1 MEAIL
6 ERKLE
11 TMKVSG
17 NRKYCDMNKNIFRTL
32 CLAALLSACQMV
44 EEVHVDPVVSDAFT
58 AIIETFETE
67 TKTHFENN
75 SAVWSENDD
84 IAVFQGKSHADKY
97 VLKSSSSAVFTLAES
112 YKGSVEEV
120 STNIAAYPYVAGMS
134 CEEDDTAYF
143 VRNVSFPEIQQFKQ
157 GSFAERSFI
166 MVAKTSKLKDRTL
179 EFKNACGGLRLQV
192 RPLKGDSVAVKSII
206 LEGHDGEKL
215 SGSADIS
222 YSKTGAISY
231 QWKSGAKD
239 YIKVE
244 VPSVVLDT
252 LGTPFQCVIS
262 LPPVNFAKGFSIT
275 INAEVNGIDSS
286 YTRTTVKPQS
296 IKRSRFLTMPDINF
310 GEYILMPSLNLS
322 HRELDFTFES
332 GKKTIELTS
341 NTDWTGTSDSDWV
354 TLSPASGNGS
364 RSVIVTTKANEG
376 PVSRTAVLKFNVQ
389 DIEKTVTV
397 TQAAMPSVDISRSF
411 ATVRAGGEEVSL
423 NITSNVDWI
432 ATTGNSWIS
441 VEPSSGVGADD
452 PVTVLITA
460 SANAAESLREGSVV
474 FNAGGVKKTFTITQ
488 RGKISEEHKN
498 DYIDEYGI
506 NHGKGVKIGELIWA
520 PVNCGYH
527 ASDFKY
533 GKLYQWGRKYGQGYD
548 GGLYN
553 SSDVP
558 AGQYQDSKYAEVVSA
573 PVLLNVAQSED
584 NADKF
589 YMCIQTPWDWLVD
602 YEDFLWNLGSDTEVV
617 KTEYDPCPEGWRV
630 PTQEELEG
638 LLDNAYWTPNDED
651 RLVYHFPGEDP
662 ENGDP
667 VELSLISAGNHTYDG
682 GTGRRGSYGAY
693 WSSSTRT
700 YFTYYLHFSHNELK
714 IKEAKRVEGL
724 SVRCVKDD
732 EEFIYVNSVTMDKT
746 TLTLQKDDTYDLKVT
761 FLPSD
766 ATHKHVYWESSDP
779 DVATVVDGRV
789 KALSSGTALITAM
802 VGMKAATCEV
812 NVYTVY
818 HEGDYVDE
826 YGINHGQGITIDG
839 VVWAPVNCG
848 YHKNDFKYGKLYQ
861 WGRKY
866 GQGYSGDF
874 YSGQWGYVYK
884 DAEVAVQA
892 RGPVSLADGQ
902 SKDNADKFYYVS
914 SNSAET
920 CDWCKTPD
928 DKMWNK
934 GDEQNPV
941 KTEYDPCPDGWRVPT
956 YAELSSLIKNSSSFD
971 ENDDKNGRWFSGSK
985 SYSSASSK
993 AFFPAA
999 GYYNT
1004 GGGSGYNRGY
1014 NGYYW
1019 SSKPS
1024 TYNAYRL
1031 YFGDSSV
1038 RTGLSDFNRGNG
1050 FSVRC
1055 VLE

>member
-1 MEAIL
+1 
-6 ERKLE
+6 
-11 TMKVSG
+11 
-17 NRKYCDMNKNIFRTL
+17 MNKTIFITF
-32 CLAALLSACQMV
+32 CLAVFLSACQR
-44 EEVHVDPVVSDAFT
+44 VDEIRNEPVISDAFT
-58 AIIETFETE
+58 AVMEPFETQ

-97 VLKSSSSAVFTLAES
+97 VLKKSSSAVFALAES
-112 YKGSVEEV
+112 YGGSVEDV
-120 STNIAAYPYVAGMS
+120 STNIAVYPYDGEMA
-134 CEEDDTAYF
+134 CEEDDTAYY
-143 VRNVSFPEIQQFKQ
+143 VRNVTFPELQQFKQ
-157 GSFAERSFI
+157 GSFAEKSFI
-166 MVAKTSKLKDRTL
+166 MVAKTSELKDRSL
-179 EFKNACGGLRLQV
+179 EFKNVCGGLRLQI
-192 RPLKGDSVAVKSII
+192 RPLDGDSVAVKSII
-206 LEGHDGEKL
+206 LEGLDGEKL
-215 SGSADIS
+215 SGKADMI
-222 YSKTGAISY
+222 YSKAGSISH
-231 QWKSGAKD
+231 QWTSGAKG

-262 LPPVNFAKGFSIT
+262 LPPVNFAKGFSVT
-275 INAEVNGIDSS
+275 VNADVNGVDST

-322 HRELDFTFES
+322 HRELDFTFER

-341 NTDWTGTSDSDWV
+341 NTHWTGTSDSEWV
-354 TLSPASGNGS
+354 TLSPTSGDGSAS
-364 RSVIVTTKANEG
+364 VTVTVHENEL

-389 DIEKTVTV
+389 DVERTVTV
-397 TQAAMPSVDISRSF
+397 TQAAMPSVEISRTF
-411 ATVRAGGEEVSL
+411 ATVRAAGEEISL
-423 NITSNVDWI
+423 TMTSNVDWT

-441 VEPSSGVGADD
+441 VEPSEGVGSDA
-452 PVTVLITA
+452 PVTVKVTA
-460 SANAAESLREGSVV
+460 SANGAETLREGSVV

-488 RGKISEEHKN
+488 RGKISEEYKN

-506 NHGKGVKIGELIWA
+506 NQGKGVKIGETIWA

-527 ASDFKY
+527 ASDFRY
-533 GKLYQWGRKYGQGYD
+533 GKLYQWGRKYGQGYS

-573 PVLLNVAQSED
+573 PVLLNVAQSEE

-589 YMCIQTPWDWLVD
+589 YMCIQTPWDWLADNV
-602 YEDFLWNLGSDTEVV
+602 DFLWNSGSASEPV

-630 PTQEELEG
+630 PAHDELAA
-638 LLDNAYWTPNDED
+638 LLDNAYWTPDDED

-662 ENGDP
+662 ESGEYA
-667 VELSLISAGNHTYDG
+667 ELSLISAGNHNQDG

-693 WSSSTRT
+693 WSSTTRT
-700 YFTYYLHFSHNELK
+700 YFPYYLHFSHNELRVD
-714 IKEAKRVEGL
+714 EAKRVEGL

-746 TLTLQKDDTYDLKVT
+746 ALTLQKDDTYDLKVT

-766 ATHKHVYWESSDP
+766 ATHQHVYWESSDP
-779 DVATVVDGRV
+779 EVATVVDGRV
-789 KALSSGTALITAM
+789 KALSSGTTQITAM

-812 NVYTVY
+812 NVSTVF
-818 HEGDYVDE
+818 HEGDYLDE

-848 YHKNDFKYGKLYQ
+848 YHKNDFRYGKLYQ

-866 GQGYSGDF
+866 GQGYSGEF
-874 YSGQWGYVYK
+874 YIGQWGYIYK
-884 DAEVAVQA
+884 DGKVAEQS
-892 RGPVSLADGQ
+892 RGPVSLNDGQ

-914 SNSAET
+914 SNSSEA
-920 CDWCKTPD
+920 CDWCDAPND
-928 DKMWNK
+928 ELWNR
-934 GDEQNPV
+934 GTEQSPV
-941 KTEYDPCPDGWRVPT
+941 KTEYDPCPEGWRVPT
-956 YAELSSLIKNSSSFD
+956 YAELSNLIKNASALQ
-971 ENDDKNGRWFSGSK
+971 ENGDQNGRWFSGSR

-993 AFFPAA
+993 VFFPAA

-1004 GGGSGYNRGY
+1004 GGNSGYNRGY
-1014 NGYYW
+1014 YGYYW

-1031 YFGDSSV
+1031 YFGDSGT
-1038 RTGLSDFNRGNG
+1038 RTSLSDYNRGNG